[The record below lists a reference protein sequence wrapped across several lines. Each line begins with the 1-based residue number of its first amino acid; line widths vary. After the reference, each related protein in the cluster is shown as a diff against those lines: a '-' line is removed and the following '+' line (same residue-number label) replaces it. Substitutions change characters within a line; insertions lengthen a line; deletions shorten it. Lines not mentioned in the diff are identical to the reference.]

1 MPHSQSNQHHSPTEI
16 DRKKKILIVDDSRV
30 IRLKLAYVLQ
40 KVGYEVFEAENG
52 LLGLQLTAREHP
64 DLILLDL
71 KMAGIDGFEFQR
83 RIRASKSY
91 AHIPII
97 FLTAMGSINI
107 SQIADALGRGVN
119 DFVTKPFKVDKLLA
133 KIDAILKHEVK
144 PALKS
149 PVP

>member
-1 MPHSQSNQHHSPTEI
+1 MPQSTPLESTPNE
-16 DRKKKILIVDDSRV
+16 RKMRILIVDDSRV
-30 IRLKLAYVLQ
+30 IRAKLAYVLQ

-52 LLGLQLTAREHP
+52 LDGLQHTANVNP

-71 KMAGIDGFEFQR
+71 KMSGIDGFEVQR

-107 SQIADALGRGVN
+107 AQIGEALSRGVN
-119 DFVTKPFKVDKLLA
+119 DFITKPFKVEKLLVKVA
-133 KIDAILKHEVK
+133 NILKPSHA
-144 PALKS
+144 PAVNHGKG
-149 PVP
+149 